1 MSGITDPTE
10 EFFKDGLWGW
20 DGTQWRKLGLA
31 LWFHA
36 TYSEDLSCTAS
47 SSTPSVWSSAVPAG
61 YIYVVSSASIR
72 NTTRAVERAE
82 IRVYSDTDVATFVS
96 YLISLAQYQPI
107 FFTGTLILPTGWRIL
122 MTMSG
127 CSVGDVIQAGVA
139 GYKVKIT

>member
-1 MSGITDPTE
+1 MGGITDPTE
-10 EFFKDGLWGW
+10 EYFKDGLWGW

-61 YIYVVSSASIR
+61 YIYVVSAASIR
-72 NTTRAVERAE
+72 NISRAVERAE
-82 IRVYSDTDVATFVS
+82 MRVYSDTNVATFVS
-96 YLISLAQYQPI
+96 CLISPAQYQPAI
-107 FFTGTLILPTGWRIL
+107 FTGTLILPTGWRIY
-122 MTMSG
+122 MKIVG
-127 CSVGDVIQAGVA
+127 CSVGDEIRAGVA